1 MPDNGLDGLKVLVTR
16 PSEQAQNL
24 VKLIEQHAGNP
35 VLLPMLKIEP
45 VQPDE
50 SSLHLLQQL
59 TGKELLIFISANA
72 VRYAHQYVPQAIRH
86 ELTIAAIGRG
96 TANEL
101 ARAGLQVNLLPDTS
115 HDSEAL
121 LALPQLSDIKG
132 RHVVI
137 VRGQGGREKLAETL
151 RARGANVD
159 YAEVYRRVAPDVKIE
174 EHLSPAGIDII
185 SITSGEALTNL
196 AELARAQQ
204 QSWVFEK
211 PLVVFHNRIAQQA
224 KELGFGKTVLV
235 VKEMSDA
242 GIVHSLVQ
250 MNNTGA

>member
-1 MPDNGLDGLKVLVTR
+1 MPDNALNGLKVLVTR
-16 PSEQAQNL
+16 PFEQAKNL
-24 VKLIEQHAGNP
+24 VKLIEQHGGQP
-35 VLLPMLKIEP
+35 VLLPMLKIDP
-45 VQPDE
+45 VLPDE
-50 SSLHLLQQL
+50 TSLHQLQQL
-59 TGKELLIFISANA
+59 TGNELLIFVSANA
-72 VRYAHQYVPQAIRH
+72 VRYGHHYVPQAIRH

-121 LALPQLSDIKG
+121 LALPQLSDVKD
-132 RHVVI
+132 RHIVI
-137 VRGQGGREKLAETL
+137 VRGKGGREKLAETL

-159 YAEVYRRVAPDVKIE
+159 YAEVYRRVAPEVKID

-185 SITSGEALTNL
+185 SITSGDALNNL
-196 AELARAQQ
+196 AVLAHAQQ
-204 QSWVFEK
+204 QTWVFEK

-235 VKEMSDA
+235 VSEMSDA
-242 GIVHSLVQ
+242 GIVRSLVQ
-250 MNNTGA
+250 MNKTGA